1 MSEQKNKVKLNKL
14 PSILTVIFVLLVVII
29 SVIISANRLIE
40 YVAIKNENE
49 VLTNTQENLLRQID
63 ELKYYLDAEVNAEY
77 KERMARLLGYCYPD
91 ETIFYIE

>member
-40 YVAIKNENE
+40 YVAIKNENV
-49 VLTNTQENLLRQID
+49 VLINTQENLLRQID

>member
-49 VLTNTQENLLRQID
+49 VLINTQENLLRQID
-63 ELKYYLDAEVNAEY
+63 ALKYYLDAEVNAEY
-77 KERMARLLGYCYPD
+77 KERMARFLGYCYPD